1 MKLVRQVTTTESE
14 CFREGVRAGSGAPSV
29 LSELAP
35 EREVVWRGFG
45 GCLNEAGIAALDTLP
60 PEQREEI
67 LDDLF
72 LPDRMGLNFCRLPV
86 GANDY
91 ALEWYSLD
99 ETADDY
105 AMEHFSIARDKKF
118 VLRFAKEALARNP
131 EITFFASP
139 WSPPSWMK
147 EPARYHGGRI
157 RQEEEILSAYARY
170 LVRYVQAYAAEG
182 VHIAQINPQNEFASE
197 NNYPT
202 CLWSGE
208 AVRDFIARY
217 LGPAFE
223 ESGLD
228 TEIWLGTING
238 TGTLGGFGS
247 RYNEFTQTVLDDP
260 AAYRYIK
267 GVAYQWEGKNA
278 LRPSVESYPEL
289 NYIQSENECGDGTN
303 SWAYANYVFELMRHY
318 ITGGVCAY
326 VYWNTVLPRGGVST
340 WGWKQN
346 SMITT
351 ENGAAKH
358 EYEYYI
364 FRHAAAFVRK
374 GARVLRLGGH
384 MSGNAFGFA
393 NPDGTR
399 VIAVQ
404 NPFPYEKTVSFGGVV
419 CALAPHSVS
428 TLVFAE

>member
-105 AMEHFSIARDKKF
+105 ALEHFSIARDKKF

-157 RQEEEILSAYARY
+157 RQEEKVLSAYARY

-223 ESGLD
+223 
-228 TEIWLGTING
+228 
-238 TGTLGGFGS
+238 
-247 RYNEFTQTVLDDP
+247 
-260 AAYRYIK
+260 
-267 GVAYQWEGKNA
+267 
-278 LRPSVESYPEL
+278 
-289 NYIQSENECGDGTN
+289 
-303 SWAYANYVFELMRHY
+303 
-318 ITGGVCAY
+318 
-326 VYWNTVLPRGGVST
+326 
-340 WGWKQN
+340 
-346 SMITT
+346 
-351 ENGAAKH
+351 
-358 EYEYYI
+358 
-364 FRHAAAFVRK
+364 
-374 GARVLRLGGH
+374 
-384 MSGNAFGFA
+384 
-393 NPDGTR
+393 
-399 VIAVQ
+399 
-404 NPFPYEKTVSFGGVV
+404 
-419 CALAPHSVS
+419 
-428 TLVFAE
+428 